1 MTKSTLGVAS
11 MAIAVLAA
19 LALSACGGGGGN
31 SADEDQISAVIT
43 RAATSGDPAACT
55 DAQTAKFTL
64 QTSGSPNQSA
74 AQAVQTCEKD
84 AAQTAADKMD
94 VSDIQ
99 VDGDSAT
106 AKAHATGST
115 FDGQT
120 LDVALVKEGGQWK
133 LDDFKG
139 FENFNKDAMVASFRK
154 QLEAEP
160 NSNPQ
165 AVNCVVQQF
174 QAATDTQIEGF
185 FTGSNTQAEQQL
197 FGPCAKYF
205 QG

>member
-1 MTKSTLGVAS
+1 
-11 MAIAVLAA
+11 
-19 LALSACGGGGGN
+19 
-31 SADEDQISAVIT
+31 
-43 RAATSGDPAACT
+43 
-55 DAQTAKFTL
+55 
-64 QTSGSPNQSA
+64 
-74 AQAVQTCEKD
+74 
-84 AAQTAADKMD
+84 
-94 VSDIQ
+94 

-174 QAATDTQIEGF
+174 QAASDTQIEGF

>member
-1 MTKSTLGVAS
+1 M
-11 MAIAVLAA
+11 
-19 LALSACGGGGGN
+19 
-31 SADEDQISAVIT
+31 IT

-64 QTSGSPNQSA
+64 QTSGEPNASA
-74 AQAVQTCEKD
+74 AQAVQSCEKD
-84 AAQTAADKMD
+84 AADTAADKID
-94 VSDIQ
+94 VTDVE

-139 FENFNKDAMVASFRK
+139 FDDFNKDAMVASFKK

-160 NSNPQ
+160 NANPQ

-174 QAATDTQIEGF
+174 QAASDQQIEGF
-185 FTGSNTQAEQQL
+185 FTGNSGQAEQQL
-197 FGPCAKYF
+197 FGPCSKYF